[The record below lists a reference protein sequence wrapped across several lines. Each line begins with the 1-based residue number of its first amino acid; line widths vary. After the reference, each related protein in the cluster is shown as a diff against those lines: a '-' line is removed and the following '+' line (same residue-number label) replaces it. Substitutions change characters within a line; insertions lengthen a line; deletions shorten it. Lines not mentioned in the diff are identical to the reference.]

1 MASAFAPGRRAP
13 SALCLRLV
21 RSAGGR
27 SACGPEKQRYD
38 MNAMKRTTRKAVAKA
53 KEAIAEVLG
62 DGDLREEAKADQR
75 NAEEDNPKGYAVKPM
90 GNLDQ
95 LT

>member
-1 MASAFAPGRRAP
+1 
-13 SALCLRLV
+13 
-21 RSAGGR
+21 
-27 SACGPEKQRYD
+27 
-38 MNAMKRTTRKAVAKA
+38 MKRTTRKAVAKA

-75 NAEEDNPKGYAVKPM
+75 NAEEDNPKGHAVKPM

>member
-1 MASAFAPGRRAP
+1 VFGSRGLASRI
-13 SALCLRLV
+13 
-21 RSAGGR
+21 SAGDV
-27 SACGPEKQRYD
+27 CLKKQRYD

-62 DGDLREEAKADQR
+62 DGNLREEAKADQR
-75 NAEEDNPKGYAVKPM
+75 NAEQDNEKGPTVKPM